1 MRVQP
6 VELGAQ
12 QSLELTRE
20 LHQVQELFALWV
32 KSFKVRSTREQLA
45 EGSLF
50 VELSLRDGD
59 DLQVGE
65 VAAEDARG
73 HL

>member
-50 VELSLRDGD
+50 VELCLRDGD

>member
-1 MRVQP
+1 MQP
-6 VELGAQ
+6 VKLGAE
-12 QSLELTRE
+12 QSLELACE
-20 LHQVQELFALWV
+20 LYQVQELFALWV

-50 VELSLRDGD
+50 VKLCLRDGD
-59 DLQVGE
+59 DFQVGE

-73 HL
+73 HF